1 MIVSCTRHCRVA
13 HAPTATDRLSR
24 HRRVLSQ
31 LPGRIPGWSGRLRF
45 RDRLSNPLPD
55 DEGVFRVAGIEVAI
69 FPSAQSDRQTR
80 TYADPTNMVVVP
92 VADCDDLSEAKV
104 KCVGKR
110 LHEFVETRLGQ
121 IPPDVEVD
129 ATILRSLAPLDS
141 GVRAFLSQSAQVLS
155 ATNLLDRETHLR
167 RLLVPNREEVFTLGH
182 YGRVCSFE
190 TPEGPNVG

>member
-1 MIVSCTRHCRVA
+1 
-13 HAPTATDRLSR
+13 
-24 HRRVLSQ
+24 
-31 LPGRIPGWSGRLRF
+31 
-45 RDRLSNPLPD
+45 
-55 DEGVFRVAGIEVAI
+55 
-69 FPSAQSDRQTR
+69 
-80 TYADPTNMVVVP
+80 MVVVP

-190 TPEGPNVG
+190 TPEGPNVGRVLTNSRGASID

>member
-1 MIVSCTRHCRVA
+1 M
-13 HAPTATDRLSR
+13 PTATDRLSR

-31 LPGRIPGWSGRLRF
+31 VPGRIPGWSGRLRF

-69 FPSAQSDRQTR
+69 FPSPQSDRQTR

-121 IPPDVEVD
+121 IPPRCRGGCDNPAFSGSARLGGAGLPFTVRSGPVGDESARSGDTPASSPGAESRRGVHP
-129 ATILRSLAPLDS
+129 RSLRP
-141 GVRAFLSQSAQVLS
+141 
-155 ATNLLDRETHLR
+155 
-167 RLLVPNREEVFTLGH
+167 RLLLRDA
-182 YGRVCSFE
+182 RR
-190 TPEGPNVG
+190 PECGASSDELAGASID

>member
-1 MIVSCTRHCRVA
+1 MLTRRLQLTGYRVIA
-13 HAPTATDRLSR
+13 ESSANCQ
-24 HRRVLSQ
+24 V
-31 LPGRIPGWSGRLRF
+31 
-45 RDRLSNPLPD
+45 
-55 DEGVFRVAGIEVAI
+55 VFRGGAGASAFEIDFQI
-69 FPSAQSDRQTR
+69 PFPMTRASSESPALRWPSFRRPRVTGRREPTLIRQTWV
-80 TYADPTNMVVVP
+80 AVP

>member
-1 MIVSCTRHCRVA
+1 M
-13 HAPTATDRLSR
+13 PTATDRLSR

-31 LPGRIPGWSGRLRF
+31 VPGRIPGWSGRLRF

-69 FPSAQSDRQTR
+69 FPSPQSDRQTR

-104 KCVGKR
+104 KCVGER

-190 TPEGPNVG
+190 TPEGPNVGRVLTNSRGASID